1 MENHSEISTYDALI
15 EKISITQLVNYAV
28 TYSIIYLTANVG

>member
-1 MENHSEISTYDALI
+1 MENYNEISTFDALI
-15 EKISITQLVNYAV
+15 EKISIPQLLNYSV